1 VHHYKEQKMKK
12 NMKDKK
18 PSGKKNGLRILAR
31 LIASHFLIEES
42 EKIGEAGVSEKIS
55 PRTKLPI
62 PENKL
67 STRK

>member
-1 VHHYKEQKMKK
+1 
-12 NMKDKK
+12 MKDKK
-18 PSGKKNGLRILAR
+18 AAEEKNGLRILAR

-42 EKIGEAGVSEKIS
+42 EKMGQAGVSEKTS

-67 STRK
+67 SKKNKIRTRKEKY